1 MSSYNKG
8 DGAPTFVTLGIEV
21 KAKQPFCGTEK
32 GDGAIVCQIMVTS
45 FMNSPLTLHN
55 LWNYYGSIYK

>member
-45 FMNSPLTLHN
+45 FMNSPLTLHD
-55 LWNYYGSIYK
+55 L